1 MVVSYF
7 LFIKILFVSFNI
19 YRCVA
24 CMCVVCSVH
33 GAQQV
38 ALDLLEL
45 ELQVVAETP
54 SDEYWKSNPSTLRAV
69 STFNE
74 SHFTLQNPNMNQLSV
89 ACPRWDEKKVW
100 HWGTWMNL
108 RNVPKV
114 RCSQETPRVVWLHVQ
129 HRGIQRQKAD
139 KKIQGGSYVRMG
151 SGS

>member
-1 MVVSYF
+1 MWFIKPVFYSACKVCLSMHSDSRRMVVSYF

-54 SDEYWKSNPSTLRAV
+54 CDEYWESNPSTLRAV

-89 ACPRWDEKKVW
+89 VCPWV
-100 HWGTWMNL
+100 G
-108 RNVPKV
+108 
-114 RCSQETPRVVWLHVQ
+114 
-129 HRGIQRQKAD
+129 
-139 KKIQGGSYVRMG
+139 
-151 SGS
+151 